1 MKFTKEHTM
10 QMKGIA
16 IIILLFH
23 HCFLNAQRWATVP
36 YEKLATTK
44 GWGYYPIS
52 FAPFSSHTIQYLASF
67 SKICVAMF
75 VFMTGY
81 GMWVSYESQKKKTT
95 MSNYIKKRMV
105 TLMTGFLIIFVV
117 TEILAIPTGRFIE
130 VYGHDFRSV
139 VYMII
144 DALGLAKLLGTP
156 LFCLTWWYMSLAIV
170 LIMIFPFVHSIMEK
184 YQWVVVV
191 ASIIVPRACG
201 FGQSTDLFRYLLAYT
216 LGMYF
221 AQHDLLARIKE
232 KFMEQNVAGKLLSL
246 IVSLIGLA
254 VIIKC
259 RQNAWIGWKY
269 LDFWDGFAAM
279 YMIVISY
286 IYILNGKWIVKG
298 LGFLGKHSMNI
309 FLIHSFYRDVF
320 FHEFTYSFYYAWLD
334 YIVLMAISLV
344 TSIVLEWFKKLI
356 RYENFIDW
364 VKRLVTKE
372 GVTVHRKRKRNHQY
386 FGY

>member
-23 HCFLNAQRWATVP
+23 HCFLNTQRWATVP

-201 FGQSTDLFRYLLAYT
+201 YGQSTDLFRYLLAYT

-232 KFMEQNVAGKLLSL
+232 KFMKQNVAGKLLSL

-356 RYENFIDW
+356 RYEKFIDW

-372 GVTVHRKRKRNHQY
+372 GVTVH
-386 FGY
+386 

>member
-170 LIMIFPFVHSIMEK
+170 LIMIFPFVHSIMGK

-221 AQHDLLARIKE
+221 AQHDLLVRIKE
-232 KFMEQNVAGKLLSL
+232 KFMEQNVVGKLLSL

-279 YMIVISY
+279 YVIVISY

-356 RYENFIDW
+356 RYEKFIEW

-372 GVTVHRKRKRNHQY
+372 GVTVH
-386 FGY
+386 

>member
-52 FAPFSSHTIQYLASF
+52 FTPFSSHTIQYLASF

-279 YMIVISY
+279 YVIVNSY

-356 RYENFIDW
+356 RYEKFIDW

-372 GVTVHRKRKRNHQY
+372 GVTVH
-386 FGY
+386 

>member
-81 GMWVSYESQKKKTT
+81 GMWISYESQKKKTT

-184 YQWVVVV
+184 YQWIVVV

-259 RQNAWIGWKY
+259 RQNAWIGCKY

-279 YMIVISY
+279 YVIVISY

-356 RYENFIDW
+356 RYEKFIDW
-364 VKRLVTKE
+364 VKRLVIKE
-372 GVTVHRKRKRNHQY
+372 GVTVH
-386 FGY
+386 

>member
-81 GMWVSYESQKKKTT
+81 GMWVSYESHKKKTT

-232 KFMEQNVAGKLLSL
+232 KFMEQNVVGKLLSL

-279 YMIVISY
+279 YVIVLSY

-320 FHEFTYSFYYAWLD
+320 FHKFTYSFYYAWLD

-356 RYENFIDW
+356 RYEKFIDW

-372 GVTVHRKRKRNHQY
+372 GVTVH
-386 FGY
+386 

>member
-170 LIMIFPFVHSIMEK
+170 LIMIFPFVHSIMEN

-279 YMIVISY
+279 YVIVLSY

-320 FHEFTYSFYYAWLD
+320 FHKFTYSFYYAWLD

-356 RYENFIDW
+356 RYEKFIDW

-372 GVTVHRKRKRNHQY
+372 GVTVH
-386 FGY
+386 

>member
-10 QMKGIA
+10 QVKGIA

-23 HCFLNAQRWATVP
+23 HCFLNTQRWATVP

-184 YQWVVVV
+184 YQWIVVV

-232 KFMEQNVAGKLLSL
+232 KFMEQNVVGKLLSL

-279 YMIVISY
+279 YVIVLSY

-320 FHEFTYSFYYAWLD
+320 FHKFTYSFYYAWLD

-356 RYENFIDW
+356 RYEKFIDW

-372 GVTVHRKRKRNHQY
+372 GVTVH
-386 FGY
+386 

>member
-44 GWGYYPIS
+44 GWGYDPIS

-259 RQNAWIGWKY
+259 LQNAWIGWKY

-279 YMIVISY
+279 YVIVISY

-356 RYENFIDW
+356 RYEKFIDW

-372 GVTVHRKRKRNHQY
+372 GVTVH
-386 FGY
+386 

>member
-246 IVSLIGLA
+246 IASLIGLA

-356 RYENFIDW
+356 RYEKFIDW

-372 GVTVHRKRKRNHQY
+372 GVTVH
-386 FGY
+386 

>member
-23 HCFLNAQRWATVP
+23 HCFLNTQRWATVP

-232 KFMEQNVAGKLLSL
+232 KFMKQNVAGKLLSL

-356 RYENFIDW
+356 RYEKFIEW

-372 GVTVHRKRKRNHQY
+372 GVTVH
-386 FGY
+386 

>member
-216 LGMYF
+216 LGIYF

-246 IVSLIGLA
+246 IVSLVGLA

-279 YMIVISY
+279 YVIVISY

-356 RYENFIDW
+356 RYEKFIDW

-372 GVTVHRKRKRNHQY
+372 GVTVH
-386 FGY
+386 

>member
-117 TEILAIPTGRFIE
+117 TEVLAIPTGRFIE

-356 RYENFIDW
+356 RYEKFIDW

-372 GVTVHRKRKRNHQY
+372 GATVH
-386 FGY
+386 

>member
-232 KFMEQNVAGKLLSL
+232 KFMEQNVVGKLLSL

-279 YMIVISY
+279 YVIVISY

-320 FHEFTYSFYYAWLD
+320 FHKFTYSFYYAWLD

-356 RYENFIDW
+356 RYEKFIDW

-372 GVTVHRKRKRNHQY
+372 GVTVH
-386 FGY
+386 

>member
-170 LIMIFPFVHSIMEK
+170 LIMIFPFVHSIMGK

-279 YMIVISY
+279 YVIVNSY

-356 RYENFIDW
+356 RYEKFIDW

-372 GVTVHRKRKRNHQY
+372 GVTVH
-386 FGY
+386 

>member
-36 YEKLATTK
+36 YEKLTTTK
-44 GWGYYPIS
+44 EWGYYPIS

-81 GMWVSYESQKKKTT
+81 GMWVSYESQKKTT
-95 MSNYIKKRMV
+95 KMNDYIKKRII
-105 TLMTGFLIIFVV
+105 TLMSGFLIIF
-117 TEILAIPTGRFIE
+117 ILTQLLAFPTGRYIE
-130 VYGHDFRSV
+130 VYGKGFRSL

-156 LFCLTWWYMSLAIV
+156 LFCLTWWYMSLALILIV
-170 LIMIFPFVHSIMEK
+170 IFPFTYSLLGK
-184 YQWVVVV
+184 YQGILVV
-191 ASIIVPRACG
+191 ASVLVPRACG

-232 KFMEQNVAGKLLSL
+232 MIMNKNMFIKLLS
-246 IVSLIGLA
+246 IVISVIGLLI
-254 VIIKC
+254 IIKC

-279 YMIVISY
+279 YVIVISY
-286 IYILNGKWIVKG
+286 VYVLNGTWIPKF

-334 YIVLMAISLV
+334 YAVLMAISLL
-344 TSIVLEWFKKLI
+344 TSILLELFKKLI
-356 RYENFIDW
+356 RYQKFVDRIKT
-364 VKRLVTKE
+364 VVVKE
-372 GVTVHRKRKRNHQY
+372 GAAVH
-386 FGY
+386 

>member
-184 YQWVVVV
+184 YQWIVVV

-232 KFMEQNVAGKLLSL
+232 KFMEQNVEGKLLSL

-279 YMIVISY
+279 YVIIISY

-320 FHEFTYSFYYAWLD
+320 FHKFTYSFYYAWLD

-356 RYENFIDW
+356 RYEKFIEW

-372 GVTVHRKRKRNHQY
+372 GVTVH
-386 FGY
+386 

>member
-144 DALGLAKLLGTP
+144 DALRLAKLLGTP

-279 YMIVISY
+279 YVIVNSY

-356 RYENFIDW
+356 RYEKFIDW

-372 GVTVHRKRKRNHQY
+372 GVTVH
-386 FGY
+386 

>member
-184 YQWVVVV
+184 YQWIVVV

-279 YMIVISY
+279 YVIVISY

-356 RYENFIDW
+356 RYEKFIEW

-372 GVTVHRKRKRNHQY
+372 GVTVH
-386 FGY
+386 

>member
-170 LIMIFPFVHSIMEK
+170 LIMIFPFVHSMMEK

-279 YMIVISY
+279 YVIVISY

-356 RYENFIDW
+356 RYEKFIDW

-372 GVTVHRKRKRNHQY
+372 GVTVH
-386 FGY
+386 

>member
-184 YQWVVVV
+184 YQWIVVV

-356 RYENFIDW
+356 RYEKFIDW

-372 GVTVHRKRKRNHQY
+372 GATVH
-386 FGY
+386 

>member
-184 YQWVVVV
+184 YQWIVVV

-279 YMIVISY
+279 YMIVISC

-356 RYENFIDW
+356 RYEKFIDW

-372 GVTVHRKRKRNHQY
+372 GVTVH
-386 FGY
+386 

>member
-184 YQWVVVV
+184 YQWIVVV

-232 KFMEQNVAGKLLSL
+232 KFMEQNVEGKLLSL

-279 YMIVISY
+279 YVIVLSY

-356 RYENFIDW
+356 RYEKFIDW

-372 GVTVHRKRKRNHQY
+372 GVTVH
-386 FGY
+386 

>member
-105 TLMTGFLIIFVV
+105 TLMTGFLIIFAA

-130 VYGHDFRSV
+130 VYGHGFRSV

-279 YMIVISY
+279 YVIVNSY

-320 FHEFTYSFYYAWLD
+320 FHKFTYSFYYAWLD

-356 RYENFIDW
+356 RYEKFIDW

-372 GVTVHRKRKRNHQY
+372 GVTVH
-386 FGY
+386 

>member
-221 AQHDLLARIKE
+221 AQHDSLARIKE

-279 YMIVISY
+279 YVIVISY

-356 RYENFIDW
+356 RYEKFIDW

-372 GVTVHRKRKRNHQY
+372 GVTVH
-386 FGY
+386 

>member
-170 LIMIFPFVHSIMEK
+170 LIMIFPFVHSMMEK

-232 KFMEQNVAGKLLSL
+232 RFMEQNMAGKLLFL

-279 YMIVISY
+279 YVIVISY

-356 RYENFIDW
+356 RYEKFIDW

-372 GVTVHRKRKRNHQY
+372 GVTIH
-386 FGY
+386 

>member
-117 TEILAIPTGRFIE
+117 TEVLAIPTGRFIE

-232 KFMEQNVAGKLLSL
+232 KFMKQNVAGKLLSL

-356 RYENFIDW
+356 RYEKFIEW

-372 GVTVHRKRKRNHQY
+372 GVTVH
-386 FGY
+386 

>member
-16 IIILLFH
+16 IISLLFH

-279 YMIVISY
+279 YVIVISY

-356 RYENFIDW
+356 RYEKFIDW

-372 GVTVHRKRKRNHQY
+372 GVTVH
-386 FGY
+386 

>member
-130 VYGHDFRSV
+130 VYGHDFRCV

-279 YMIVISY
+279 YVIVNSY

-356 RYENFIDW
+356 RYEKFIDW

-372 GVTVHRKRKRNHQY
+372 GVTVH
-386 FGY
+386 

>member
-23 HCFLNAQRWATVP
+23 HCFLNTQRWATVP

-232 KFMEQNVAGKLLSL
+232 KFMEQNVVGKLLSL

-279 YMIVISY
+279 YVIVLSY

-320 FHEFTYSFYYAWLD
+320 FHKFTYSFYYAWLD

-356 RYENFIDW
+356 RYEKFIDW

-372 GVTVHRKRKRNHQY
+372 GVTVH
-386 FGY
+386 

>member
-232 KFMEQNVAGKLLSL
+232 KFMEQNVAGKLLFL

-279 YMIVISY
+279 YVIVISY

-356 RYENFIDW
+356 RYEKFIEW

-372 GVTVHRKRKRNHQY
+372 GVTVH
-386 FGY
+386 

>member
-279 YMIVISY
+279 YVIIISY

-320 FHEFTYSFYYAWLD
+320 FHKFTYSFYYAWLD

-356 RYENFIDW
+356 RYEKFIEW

-372 GVTVHRKRKRNHQY
+372 GVTVH
-386 FGY
+386 

>member
-44 GWGYYPIS
+44 GWGNYPIS

-279 YMIVISY
+279 YVIVISY

-356 RYENFIDW
+356 RYEKFIDW

-372 GVTVHRKRKRNHQY
+372 GVTVH
-386 FGY
+386 

>member
-279 YMIVISY
+279 YVIIISY

-356 RYENFIDW
+356 RYEKFIDW

-372 GVTVHRKRKRNHQY
+372 GVTVH
-386 FGY
+386 

>member
-184 YQWVVVV
+184 YQWIVVV

-201 FGQSTDLFRYLLAYT
+201 VGQSTDLFRYLLAYT

-232 KFMEQNVAGKLLSL
+232 KFMEQNVVGKLLSL

-279 YMIVISY
+279 YVIVLSY

-320 FHEFTYSFYYAWLD
+320 FHKFTYSFYYAWLD

-356 RYENFIDW
+356 RYEKFIDW

-372 GVTVHRKRKRNHQY
+372 GVTVH
-386 FGY
+386 

>member
-170 LIMIFPFVHSIMEK
+170 LIMIFPFVHSIMGK

-232 KFMEQNVAGKLLSL
+232 KFMEQNVVGKLLSL

-279 YMIVISY
+279 YVIVISY

-356 RYENFIDW
+356 RYEKFIDW

-372 GVTVHRKRKRNHQY
+372 GVTVH
-386 FGY
+386 

>member
-279 YMIVISY
+279 YVIANSY

-356 RYENFIDW
+356 RYEKFIDW

-372 GVTVHRKRKRNHQY
+372 GVTVH
-386 FGY
+386 

>member
-23 HCFLNAQRWATVP
+23 HCFLNTQRWATVP

-232 KFMEQNVAGKLLSL
+232 KFMEQNVVGKLLSL

-356 RYENFIDW
+356 RYEKFIDW

-372 GVTVHRKRKRNHQY
+372 GVTVH
-386 FGY
+386 

>member
-184 YQWVVVV
+184 YQWIVVV

-232 KFMEQNVAGKLLSL
+232 KFMEQNVVGKLLSL

-279 YMIVISY
+279 YVIIISY

-320 FHEFTYSFYYAWLD
+320 FHKFTYSFYYAWLD

-356 RYENFIDW
+356 RYEKFIDW

-372 GVTVHRKRKRNHQY
+372 GVTVH
-386 FGY
+386 